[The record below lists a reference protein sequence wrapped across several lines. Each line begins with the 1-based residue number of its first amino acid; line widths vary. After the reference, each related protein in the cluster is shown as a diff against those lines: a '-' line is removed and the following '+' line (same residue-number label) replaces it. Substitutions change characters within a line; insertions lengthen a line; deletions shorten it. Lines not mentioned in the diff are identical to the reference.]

1 MKITIELTD
10 SLNLDLYRQV
20 TELRAMGVKT
30 SKAKLIEKLI
40 EVGLKSERV

>member
-1 MKITIELTD
+1 MKIIIEIPE

-20 TELRAMGVKT
+20 SELRTRGVKT
-30 SKAKLIEKLI
+30 SKAKLIQKLI